1 MERLLHPDRALA
13 FSKGRLLALLVIG
26 AAVLCSCQVRGART
40 SVFLRA
46 LAPGSGLICYL
57 APEGNIELID
67 PRSGHQRAL
76 TDDAGRNAEGA
87 VVYAA
92 PTWSPDSS
100 LIAFARISVDGD
112 STLTDAS
119 LYTVAIDGKR
129 LSHLLSGTRLQPFY
143 FFWSPDSRRVS
154 LLSQV
159 RGENALELGIATAG
173 ADGDYRSLDGGSPF
187 YWDWLGDGRTVVAH
201 VNGGR
206 NAKGDERLSVL
217 KVDSASVRSDVN
229 VEGGFF
235 QAPNISP
242 DGKSF
247 VYASSSLSGFTLH
260 LRALDGS
267 ADRDIAHGE
276 GGTFFSLSPDGKRL
290 SYLAAAAMQP
300 FPLGKLTIV
309 DLAGDAKARTVGD
322 APVLAFFWAPNGRSL
337 AYVVPETTGNI
348 DPQFLHADGAPYLR
362 LVGCDAAT
370 GRTWT
375 IARFPP
381 TRGMFSVIPFF
392 DQFQR
397 SATIWSPDS
406 HFILFTALTN
416 DGSPGLFVARAD
428 RTVTPRFLT
437 AGDYAFWSW
446 K

>member
-1 MERLLHPDRALA
+1 
-13 FSKGRLLALLVIG
+13 VIG
-26 AAVLCSCQVRGART
+26 TAVLCSCQIRGART

-46 LAPGSGLICYL
+46 LAPGSGLICFL
-57 APEGNIELID
+57 APEGNIRLID
-67 PRSGHQRAL
+67 PRTGHQRAL
-76 TDDAGRNAEGA
+76 TDDAGKNPDGA

-100 LIAFARISVDGD
+100 LIAFARISMNRDA
-112 STLTDAS
+112 TLADAS
-119 LYTVAIDGKR
+119 LYTVGIDGKR
-129 LSHLLSGTRLQPFY
+129 LSRLLSGTRLQPFY
-143 FFWSPDSRRVS
+143 LFWSPDSRRVS

-159 RGENALELGIATAG
+159 RGENALELGVATAG
-173 ADGDYRSLDGGSPF
+173 TDGDYRSLDEGSPF

-206 NAKGDERLSVL
+206 NAKGDERLSIL

-247 VYASSSLSGFTLH
+247 VYASSGLSGFTLH

-267 ADRDIAHGE
+267 ADRDIASGE
-276 GGTFFSLSPDGKRL
+276 GGTFFSLSSDGKRL
-290 SYLAAAAMQP
+290 AYLAAAAMQP
-300 FPLGKLTIV
+300 FPLGKLTIA
-309 DLAGDAKARTVGD
+309 DLDGKTVSGVGSAKARTLED

-337 AYVVPETTGNI
+337 AYIVPETNGNI
-348 DPQFLHADGAPYLR
+348 DPQFLRSDESPYLR

-397 SATIWSPDS
+397 STTIWSPDS
-406 HFILFTALTN
+406 RYLLFTALTS
-416 DGSPGLFVARAD
+416 DGSPGLFIARAD

-437 AGDYAFWSW
+437 DGDYAFWSW

>member
-1 MERLLHPDRALA
+1 M
-13 FSKGRLLALLVIG
+13 
-26 AAVLCSCQVRGART
+26 LCSCHIRGART

-46 LAPGSGLICYL
+46 LSPGSGLICYL

-76 TDDAGRNAEGA
+76 TDDAGKNADGA

-92 PTWSPDSS
+92 PTWSPDAS
-100 LIAFARISVDGD
+100 LIAFARISVSRD
-112 STLTDAS
+112 SILNDAS

-129 LSHLLSGTRLQPFY
+129 LSRLLSGTRLQPFY

-159 RGENALELGIATAG
+159 RGQNALELGIATAG
-173 ADGDYRSLDGGSPF
+173 TDGDYRSLDGGAPV
-187 YWDWLGDGRTVVAH
+187 YWDWLGDGRTVVEH
-201 VNGGR
+201 INGGQ

-217 KVDSASVRSDVN
+217 NVDSAPVRSDVN
-229 VEGGFF
+229 VDGGFF

-247 VYASSSLSGFTLH
+247 VYASSSQSGFTLH

-267 ADRDIAHGE
+267 ADRDIASGQ
-276 GGTFFSLSPDGKRL
+276 GGAFFSLSSDGKRL
-290 SYLAAAAMQP
+290 AYLSAAAMQP

-309 DLAGDAKARTVGD
+309 DIGGNARARTVED

-337 AYVVPETTGNI
+337 AYIVPETSGNI
-348 DPQFLHADGAPYLR
+348 DPQFLHSDETPYLR

-381 TRGMFSVIPFF
+381 TRGIFSVIPFF

-397 SATIWSPDS
+397 SASIWSPDS
-406 HFILFTALTN
+406 RFILFTALTE
-416 DGSPGLFVARAD
+416 DGSPGIFIARSD

-437 AGDYAFWSW
+437 PGDYAFWSG

>member
-1 MERLLHPDRALA
+1 M
-13 FSKGRLLALLVIG
+13 
-26 AAVLCSCQVRGART
+26 LCACQMRGARA

-46 LAPGSGLICYL
+46 LSPGSGLICYL
-57 APEGNIELID
+57 APEGNIRLID
-67 PRSGHQRAL
+67 TRTGHERAL
-76 TDDAGRNAEGA
+76 TDDAGKNADGA

-92 PTWSPDSS
+92 PTWSPDGS
-100 LIAFARISVDGD
+100 LIAFARISVNAD

-119 LYTVAIDGKR
+119 LYTEAIDGKR
-129 LSHLLSGTRLQPFY
+129 LARLLSGTRLQPFY

-159 RGENALELGIATAG
+159 LGESALELGIATAG
-173 ADGDYRSLDGGSPF
+173 ADGDYRSLDGGAPF

-201 VNGGR
+201 VNGGQ
-206 NAKGDERLSVL
+206 NAKGGERLSVL
-217 KVDSASVRSDVN
+217 KVDSASVRSDVK

-247 VYASSSLSGFTLH
+247 VYASSNLSGFTLH

-267 ADRDIAHGE
+267 ADRTIASGE
-276 GGTFFSLSPDGKRL
+276 GGTYFSLSSDGKRL
-290 SYLAAAAMQP
+290 AYLAAAAMQP

-309 DLAGDAKARTVGD
+309 DLDGKAVSRVGSAGARTVED

-337 AYVVPETTGNI
+337 AYIVPETNGNI
-348 DPQFLHADGAPYLR
+348 DPEFLHADGAPYLR
-362 LVGCDAAT
+362 LVGCDATT

-381 TRGMFSVIPFF
+381 ARGMFSVIPFF

-406 HFILFTALTN
+406 RYILFTALTA

>member
-1 MERLLHPDRALA
+1 VIP
-13 FSKGRLLALLVIG
+13 KGRLLALVVIG
-26 AAVLCSCQVRGART
+26 AAVLCSCQMREAGTARRML
-40 SVFLRA
+40 LRL

-57 APEGNIELID
+57 APGGNIRLID
-67 PRSGHQRAL
+67 PKSGRERAL
-76 TDDAGRNAEGA
+76 TDDAGRNADGA

-92 PTWSPDSS
+92 PTWSPDGT
-100 LIAFARISVDGD
+100 LIAFARISLNGK
-112 STLTDAS
+112 SALTDAS
-119 LYTVAIDGKR
+119 LYTVATDGKR

-143 FFWSPDSRRVS
+143 LFWSPDSRRVS

-173 ADGDYRSLDGGSPF
+173 AEGDYRSLDGGSPF

-206 NAKGDERLSVL
+206 NGKADERLSVL
-217 KVDSASVRSDVN
+217 NVDAASVRADVK
-229 VEGGFF
+229 VGGGFF

-242 DGKSF
+242 DGRSF
-247 VYASSSLSGFTLH
+247 VYASSSPSGFTLH

-267 ADRDIAHGE
+267 ADRDIARGE
-276 GGTFFSLSPDGKRL
+276 GGTFFSLSGDGKRL
-290 SYLAAAAMQP
+290 AYLAAAATQP

-309 DLAGDAKARTVGD
+309 DLAGRVIARTLED
-322 APVLAFFWAPNGRSL
+322 SPVLAFFWAPDGRNL
-337 AYVVPETTGNI
+337 AYVVPETTGKI
-348 DPQFLHADGAPYLR
+348 DPQFLRADDVPYVR
-362 LVGCDAAT
+362 LVGCDTAT
-370 GRTWT
+370 GKTWT

-381 TRGMFSVIPFF
+381 SGGMFSILPFF

-406 HFILFTALTN
+406 RFILFTALTA
-416 DGSPGLFVARAD
+416 DGSPGLFIAKTD
-428 RTVTPRFLT
+428 RSLPPRFLT
-437 AGDYAFWSW
+437 SGDYAFWSW

>member
-1 MERLLHPDRALA
+1 MYR
-13 FSKGRLLALLVIG
+13 SRLLALLVIG
-26 AAVLCSCQVRGART
+26 AVVLCSCQIRGART

-46 LAPGSGLICYL
+46 LSPGSGLICYL
-57 APEGNIELID
+57 APEGNITLID

-76 TDDAGRNAEGA
+76 TDDAGKNAKGA

-92 PTWSPDSS
+92 PTWSPDAS
-100 LIAFARISVDGD
+100 LIAFARISVSGD
-112 STLTDAS
+112 STLNDAS

-129 LSHLLSGTRLQPFY
+129 LSRLLSGTRLQPFY

-173 ADGDYRSLDGGSPF
+173 TDGDYRSLDGGAPV

-201 VNGGR
+201 INGGQ
-206 NAKGDERLSVL
+206 NAKGNERLSVL
-217 KVDSASVRSDVN
+217 NVDSAPVRSDVN
-229 VEGGFF
+229 VDGGFF
-235 QAPNISP
+235 QAPNITP

-247 VYASSSLSGFTLH
+247 VYASSSQAGFTLH
-260 LRALDGS
+260 LRALDGTT
-267 ADRDIAHGE
+267 DRDIASGE
-276 GGTFFSLSPDGKRL
+276 GGAFFSLSSDGKRL
-290 SYLAAAAMQP
+290 AYLSAAAMQP

-309 DLAGDAKARTVGD
+309 DIGGNAKARRVED

-337 AYVVPETTGNI
+337 AYIVPETSGNI
-348 DPQFLHADGAPYLR
+348 DPQFLHSDEAPYLR

-381 TRGMFSVIPFF
+381 TRGIFSVIPFF

-406 HFILFTALTN
+406 RFILFTALTE
-416 DGSPGLFVARAD
+416 DGSPGIFIARAD

-437 AGDYAFWSW
+437 SGDYAFWSW